1 MTLTIEIPLV
11 GGGRE
16 PVDLKRTLMSH
27 GVGDLP
33 PSFIDEDRPT
43 LVTTIELAPGR
54 ARTVTIEQGS
64 ARTVR
69 VSVAGR
75 RPSKTDAA
83 ALETAVAHI
92 LRLDQD
98 LSLFYEMVKADPEL
112 SWAGRGAGRMTRSAT
127 VLEDLVKTVCTTN
140 CTWSA
145 TVRMVTAL
153 VEHLGTPAPGAP
165 PDGPQGRAFPSA
177 EVMAGADESF
187 YREVVRAGY
196 RGPYLAALARSVAT
210 GELDLEALGSA
221 TPDELPDDELEA
233 TLLAL
238 PGVGPYAA
246 AHMMM
251 MLGRYSRLILD
262 SWTRPTFLARSG
274 MKRAKDST
282 ITRRFKPYGDY
293 SGLAFWLYLTE
304 SWVED

>member
-1 MTLTIEIPLV
+1 MTWTTEIPLV
-11 GGGRE
+11 GGGGE

-33 PSFIDEDRPT
+33 PSFIDEEGPA
-43 LVTTIELAPGR
+43 LVTTIELSPGR

-64 ARTVR
+64 SRRAR
-69 VSVAGR
+69 VSTTGR
-75 RPSKTDAA
+75 RPSKADTAA
-83 ALETAVAHI
+83 IETAVAHI

-98 LSLFYEMVKADPEL
+98 LSPFYEMVKRDPEL
-112 SWAGRGAGRMTRSAT
+112 SWVGRGAGRMTRSST
-127 VLEDLVKTVCTTN
+127 VFEDLVKTVCTTN

-145 TVRMVTAL
+145 TIRMVTAL

-165 PDGPQGRAFPSA
+165 PEGPQGRAFPSA
-177 EVMAGADESF
+177 EVMADTDESF
-187 YREVVRAGY
+187 YREVARAGY
-196 RGPYLAALARSVAT
+196 RGPYLSALARSVAS
-210 GELDLEALGSA
+210 GELDLEALGHA
-221 TPDELPDDELEA
+221 APDELPDDELEA

-282 ITRRFKPYGDY
+282 ITRRFKPYAEY